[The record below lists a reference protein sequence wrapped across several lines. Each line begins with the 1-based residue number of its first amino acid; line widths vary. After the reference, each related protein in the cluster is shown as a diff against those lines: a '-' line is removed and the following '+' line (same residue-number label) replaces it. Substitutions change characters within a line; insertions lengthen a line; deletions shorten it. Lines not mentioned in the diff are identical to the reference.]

1 MVEVVRTAVN
11 YVLALVIA
19 TVWKIKMNDHIR
31 ELAEQ
36 AGFSL
41 LDIRNAFDY
50 NEDNPYNKFAR
61 LIAQDCISKIA
72 LIGISNFEN
81 DDIMWTV
88 ELAIEMIR
96 ERFGVK

>member
-1 MVEVVRTAVN
+1 
-11 YVLALVIA
+11 
-19 TVWKIKMNDHIR
+19 MNERIR

-50 NEDNPYNKFAR
+50 NEDNPYNEFAK

-72 LIGISNFEN
+72 LIGVSNFEN

-96 ERFGVK
+96 GRFGVKETGVEQ

>member
-1 MVEVVRTAVN
+1 
-11 YVLALVIA
+11 
-19 TVWKIKMNDHIR
+19 MNDRIR

-36 AGFSL
+36 AGFTQ
-41 LDIRNAFDY
+41 LDLRNAFDY
-50 NEDNPYNKFAR
+50 NEDNPYNEFAR